1 MTENEISFIIRG
13 AIFKVYNTLGPGLLE
28 SVYVAALTFE
38 LRKAGLEVQN
48 EVPVSVSYETEKLD
62 IGFRMDMLVEKK
74 VNIEVK
80 SIQNISEVHHKISL
94 TYLRL
99 TGLKLGIVVNFCTD
113 NISKSIFR
121 KVNKL

>member
-99 TGLKLGIVVNFCTD
+99 TGLKLGILVNFCTD